1 MSLSSVVSDFL
12 SKGREPV
19 EPSDRIF
26 PPADIDGIRRD
37 CRPEQC
43 GAEDGAANIPSP
55 EAKTLSAAENAILAE
70 LERTQQIYVNTHD
83 RMQAAYLTRVSAL
96 AHEWKLDAIENEE
109 EERVNKVLAR
119 AKEQANEILRPLQ
132 NLKASGRELLKYRK
146 EHGLMGRLP
155 VEVSSSRV
163 ITVLITV
170 MAVELVVSF
179 FLIKESGDP
188 QQQVVLALIF
198 AALNSFLPAGLGKAS
213 ITLNYRWGL
222 SQLFNVKKIFGWALL
237 CGSAFAGIII
247 NLMMAHYRAL
257 SMKLAE
263 ESVASSFGN
272 LQGEEQAVEQMQA
285 QQQLVADMMSLSAR
299 SLERL
304 QQYGVNLGDTWSYLL
319 FFIGAIC
326 FLVAFLEGF
335 RSADTYPQYTQL
347 TKRFEHQLDTY
358 EEAVSEIIEQLTSDQ
373 AAAVKDIE
381 RFKHDIAQSY
391 AKVPD
396 IVSRSITLSNNC
408 DAAVAGLDTRLMQ
421 LVQEY
426 RTANQKQRTQDAPT
440 YFFERLEVPTLTT
453 SHHEFPDLDEGV
465 KKELEETLAKFV
477 EKLHAKFKVMVRDI
491 VPAEQVLDAYPLS
504 VEQ

>member
-26 PPADIDGIRRD
+26 PPIDLDGIRRD
-37 CRPEQC
+37 CKPEQR
-43 GAEDGAANIPSP
+43 GAEDGAANLPSP

-119 AKEQANEILRPLQ
+119 AKEQANEILRPLES
-132 NLKASGRELLKYRK
+132 LRASGRELLKYRQ
-146 EHGLMGRLP
+146 EHELTSRLP
-155 VEVSSSRV
+155 VEVSGSRV
-163 ITVLITV
+163 ITVLIAV
-170 MAVELVVSF
+170 MAVELIVSF
-179 FLIKESGDP
+179 FLIRESGDP

-198 AALNSFLPAGLGKAS
+198 ATLNSFLPAGLGKAS

-222 SQLFNVKKIFGWALL
+222 SRLFDLKKIFGWVLL
-237 CGSAFAGIII
+237 CGSAFAGVVI

-257 SMKLAE
+257 SMELAQ
-263 ESVASSFGN
+263 ESVTAFGDR
-272 LQGEEQAVEQMQA
+272 EA
-285 QQQLVADMMSLSAR
+285 QWEVFERTMSLSAD
-299 SLERL
+299 SLARL
-304 QQYGVNLGDTWSYLL
+304 QHSGFDLGDTWSYLL

-326 FLVAFLEGF
+326 FLVAFVEGF
-335 RSADTYPQYTQL
+335 RSADTYPQYTRL
-347 TKRFEHQLDTY
+347 SKRFEHHFDTY
-358 EEAVSEIIEQLTSDQ
+358 EEAVSDIIEQLTSDQ

-391 AKVPD
+391 AKVPE
-396 IVSRSITLSNNC
+396 IVSRSITLTNNC
-408 DAAVAGLDTRLMQ
+408 EAAVAGLDTRLMQ

-426 RTANQKQRTQDAPT
+426 RTANQKERTQEAPT
-440 YFFERLEVPTLTT
+440 YFHEKLDVPALTM
-453 SHHEFPDLDEGV
+453 SHPQFPDLDEGV

-477 EKLHAKFKVMVRDI
+477 EKLHAKFKIMVRDI